1 MRHGREQA
9 DLIKACAA
17 QHGVTPR
24 AVRKWRDSV
33 DPRWNGFLADRAVAG
48 MVPMGAAAPAQATSA
63 PAREWTDEELALD
76 NQVRKMKE
84 ATADLRERAELAK
97 LTGDLDAE
105 MSLRRM
111 WLQHAE
117 ALRRLEK
124 DAPSIQRESGGM
136 VPRKVVIQLVIQYSA
151 AIAAAVTNLP
161 DRLLSL
167 LPQVGD
173 DIASKVRAETDEIM
187 RAAKDIRLDG
197 LSA

>member
-9 DLIKACAA
+9 DLVKACAA
-17 QHGVTPR
+17 KHGVTTR
-24 AVRKWRDSV
+24 AVRKWRDAA
-33 DPRWNGFLADRAVAG
+33 DPRWNVFLADRAVAG
-48 MVPMGAAAPAQATSA
+48 MVPMGAAAPAQAA
-63 PAREWTDEELALD
+63 AGPVREWTDEELALD

-105 MSLRRM
+105 MALRRM

-124 DAPSIQRESGGM
+124 DKPSIQRESGDV
-136 VPRKVVIQLVIQYSA
+136 VPKKQAVQAILQYSA
-151 AIAAAVTNLP
+151 AVVAALSNLP
-161 DRLLSL
+161 ERIISL

-173 DIASKVRAETDEIM
+173 DLIGKIRAESEEVL
-187 RAAKDIRLDG
+187 RVAKDINPD
-197 LSA
+197 AIVV

>member
-1 MRHGREQA
+1 MKRHGREQA
-9 DLIKACAA
+9 ELVKACAA
-17 QHGVTPR
+17 RHGVTTR
-24 AVRKWRDSV
+24 AVRKWRDQA
-33 DPRWNGFLADRAVAG
+33 DPRWNGFLAERAAAG
-48 MVPMGAAAPAQATSA
+48 MVPVGSAAPAV
-63 PAREWTDEELALD
+63 PVVAREWSDEELALD
-76 NQVRKMKE
+76 NQIRKMKE

-97 LTGDLDAE
+97 SIGDLDAE

-124 DAPSIQRESGGM
+124 DAPGIQRDSGDV
-136 VPRKVVIQLVIQYSA
+136 VPRKVAIQLVIQYSA

-167 LPQVGD
+167 LPQVGE
-173 DIASKVRAETDEIM
+173 DIASKIRAETDEIM

>member
-17 QHGVTPR
+17 KHGVTTR
-24 AVRKWRDSV
+24 AVRKWRDSA

-48 MVPMGAAAPAQATSA
+48 MVPMGAAAPAQAA
-63 PAREWTDEELALD
+63 AGPVREWTDEELALD

-105 MSLRRM
+105 MALRRM

-124 DAPSIQRESGGM
+124 DAPSIQKESGDL
-136 VPRKVVIQLVIQYSA
+136 VSRKVAVQIVVQYSA
-151 AIAAAVTNLP
+151 AIAAAVANLP
-161 DRLLSL
+161 DRLISM
-167 LPQVGD
+167 LPALGE
-173 DIASKVRAETDEIM
+173 DIAEKIRAEADEIR
-187 RAAKDIRLDG
+187 RAAKDIRLDA
-197 LSA
+197 LAV